1 MIWDCLARCLTEYL
15 AHLWLRLSCVLVM
28 HQAVDLVA
36 CWLNRRSL
44 GCLPGVAG
52 MCGRLCQGA
61 YQGRGRAWVGRLQ
74 VWTVDGAVI
83 RWGKS
88 RRPPFSYG
96 DTPLLQPCN
105 RATAPSRLNGCVVA
119 RLQKSVRQ
127 PCVVRRRVSGWG
139 RTCRT
144 VPRGCPICSFWPLP
158 GFADGAAR

>member
-1 MIWDCLARCLTEYL
+1 MPLEVLKAAVANDTVIQGQHWLAPLDIRTGIGM
-15 AHLWLRLSCVLVM
+15 AG
-28 HQAVDLVA
+28 
-36 CWLNRRSL
+36 RRH
-44 GCLPGVAG
+44 
-52 MCGRLCQGA
+52 QGA

-83 RWGKS
+83 RWEKS

-119 RLQKSVRQ
+119 RLQKSARQ

-158 GFADGAAR
+158 GFADGAARYP